1 MIQGYRVYDADAHVK
16 FSPAM
21 WETLP
26 QEYVAKRPRPLRV
39 SDEAGIKWTDGWLID
54 GRMEPH
60 PFGPGTQGADKPRD
74 VLVEFGASA
83 SKGPSFD
90 LSRPELRI
98 RDMDQLGIDHQML
111 FPTTL

>member
-39 SDEAGIKWTDGWLID
+39 SDEAGIKWTDGRLID

-60 PFGPGTQGADKPRD
+60 QIF
-74 VLVEFGASA
+74 VSIV
-83 SKGPSFD
+83 
-90 LSRPELRI
+90 SRMNAE
-98 RDMDQLGIDHQML
+98 D
-111 FPTTL
+111 T